1 MEHIKKKLAV
11 IVVFFAVFIGI
22 VTIWTVR
29 KQSQPKLTAVTW
41 KLEEEADLDGNE
53 LSSYA
58 KDPSKSKVVLTFKKD
73 QTYRC
78 KNLENK
84 KAELEEKEYVVTSGG
99 GMVEITAKGDHT
111 IKAIGINPEVVDPED
126 VEMLEDMLVAAFN
139 EAMRQIDEES
149 ERELEKV
156 TGGLNIPGL

>member
-1 MEHIKKKLAV
+1 MKARLPQGMGGGPQNMQNMLRQAQKMQE
-11 IVVFFAVFIGI
+11 
-22 VTIWTVR
+22 
-29 KQSQPKLTAVTW
+29 
-41 KLEEEADLDGNE
+41 
-53 LSSYA
+53 
-58 KDPSKSKVVLTFKKD
+58 
-73 QTYRC
+73 
-78 KNLENK
+78 NLENK

-99 GMVEITAKGDHT
+99 GMVEITAMGDHT